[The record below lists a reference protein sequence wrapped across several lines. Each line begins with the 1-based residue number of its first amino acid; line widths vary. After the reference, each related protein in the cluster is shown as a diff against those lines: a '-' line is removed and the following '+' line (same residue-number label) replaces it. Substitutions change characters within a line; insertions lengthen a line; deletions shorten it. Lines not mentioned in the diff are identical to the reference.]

1 MQYNYDF
8 EIASLWVMTI
18 ILLHFVFIRQFPG
31 DKTKSFGMLLFACTA
46 ECCVNILSSIGLAN
60 AAIVPQT
67 VNEALAFAFFLL
79 EALASYCTFRY
90 WMAVCEYRGRAAR
103 TVGLLGSVPFGFFVV
118 VTLLTPFQG
127 NLYYFEAGGYYQ
139 GFLAWFGYAYIA
151 YFYLL
156 NILLVAARRR
166 VVNSQMK
173 FIMALYTFGAVGM
186 ILMQYRARD
195 VLLTGTINALMLL
208 LIYISMQNPNEML
221 DPVTGVGNERAFLSQ
236 LRNLLRHPR
245 ERVII
250 TLHLRKF
257 HHIHRAVGMENGNEL
272 LEQIGVYLYRLCGK
286 FHAFHIAGDTFAV
299 IADTAEDGRRIEGAI
314 QARFQGSWDVREN
327 HIGVNTNMV
336 VQHYPGEFESILEYV
351 EMRQFLMERARELG
365 EQAVVRA
372 DKALVRAYQ
381 RRAKVELAVIK
392 AIRDA
397 SFSVYYQPIYSP
409 GEKRIVSLKA
419 LVRLQDEELGFIPPD
434 EFIPLAERDGNIVH
448 IGEQVLEQCCQFL
461 SRHVLSNMSLGI
473 GTIHINISVVQCLQQ
488 NLSETIIPVLRKYH
502 IPPSMITLE
511 ITEHTAIS
519 TPEQIRRHMEELG
532 ELGVSFAIDDYGSG
546 NSNCSRLIQ
555 LPFQELKLD
564 KELVSASFVDETARI
579 VLENEIC
586 TMQSLGI
593 AIVVEGIEQEEQ
605 SRVMEALGVDYIQ
618 GYYYGKPMPEDE
630 CLRHIRSS
638 NLVSENYAKGPAGE
652 VE

>member
-236 LRNLLRHPR
+236 
-245 ERVII
+245 
-250 TLHLRKF
+250 
-257 HHIHRAVGMENGNEL
+257 
-272 LEQIGVYLYRLCGK
+272 CGK

-409 GEKRIVSLKA
+409 GEKRIVSLEA

-605 SRVMEALGVDYIQ
+605 SCVMEALGVDYIQ